1 MISEYFKSMQGDS
14 IVPIISLV
22 VFFALFIASTV
33 WVIRLKKGYINHMEN
48 LPLDSNSENKNNF
61 EMKNEVNK

>member
-1 MISEYFKSMQGDS
+1 MISEYFKSVNGES
-14 IVPIISLV
+14 ILPIISLI

-33 WVIRLKKGYINHMEN
+33 WALRLKKSYINHMEQ

-61 EMKNEVNK
+61 EMKNEVN

>member
-1 MISEYFKSMQGDS
+1 MISEYFKSVNGES
-14 IVPIISLV
+14 ILPIISLI

-33 WVIRLKKGYINHMEN
+33 WALRLKKGYINHMEQ

-61 EMKNEVNK
+61 EMKNEVN